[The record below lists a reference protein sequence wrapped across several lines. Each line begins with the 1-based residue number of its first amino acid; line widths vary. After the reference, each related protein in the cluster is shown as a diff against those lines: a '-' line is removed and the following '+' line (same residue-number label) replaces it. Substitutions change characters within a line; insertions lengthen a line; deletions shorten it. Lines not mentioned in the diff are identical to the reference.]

1 MAIVSSIYTFD
12 PADPDGSRWCAERHE
27 LDDGRVV
34 HGLYKWTSK
43 IDADDHLARGAA
55 ELEINLALRAE
66 EDQATQ
72 DAQAKVD
79 AVLDAAIKAGT
90 LTEEEVKRDT
100 GKDITQVSR
109 GK

>member
-1 MAIVSSIYTFD
+1 MAIVSSSYVMD
-12 PADPDGSRWCAERHE
+12 PPDPDGARWCTERHT
-27 LDDGRVV
+27 LDDGRIVE
-34 HGLYKWTSK
+34 GLYKLTTK
-43 IDADDHLARGAA
+43 IDADDHLARSAA
-55 ELEINLALRAE
+55 ELEINLALRAD
-66 EDQATQ
+66 EDQA
-72 DAQAKVD
+72 AQWAREKVD